1 MTYFIPSS
9 SVFIVNFEYAIAGWV
24 YCYFTLPTQ
33 ISKFFIRKSK
43 IIFHISL
50 YLSTQEKKTIYGI
63 QINIH
68 PEIGSNFLTKLIFV
82 DKKFLQKKFE
92 KVTLFWGVETVGYFM
107 KVASNVFNV
116 WVTKT
121 LTLNILSTLI
131 VISHS

>member
-1 MTYFIPSS
+1 MPSS

-24 YCYFTLPTQ
+24 YCYFTLSTQ

-82 DKKFLQKKFE
+82 DKKFLQKSLK
-92 KVTLFWGVETVGYFM
+92 K
-107 KVASNVFNV
+107 
-116 WVTKT
+116 
-121 LTLNILSTLI
+121 
-131 VISHS
+131 